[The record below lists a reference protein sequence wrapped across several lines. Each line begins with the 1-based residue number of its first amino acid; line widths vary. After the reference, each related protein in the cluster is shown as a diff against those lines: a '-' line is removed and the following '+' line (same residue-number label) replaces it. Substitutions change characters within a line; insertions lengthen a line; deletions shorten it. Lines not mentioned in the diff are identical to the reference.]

1 MANSISR
8 SNIDFS
14 LIKRVLRFTKPYSKI
29 VGFTFAL
36 TLLLALLSPIRP
48 YLVQLT
54 IDNYVLTGDLDGII
68 RLCLWMFGLL
78 IAETLLQYSQTYYAG
93 WIGQTVIRDLRVKI
107 FAHLSR
113 FKLAYFDKT
122 PLGTVVTRVVND
134 VETISD
140 MFGDGLLSIAGD
152 LLKLLMVL
160 IAMFYI
166 SPEMTLVS
174 LVPVPLLIL
183 STYIFKNGI
192 RKSFTEVRNEVA
204 NLNAFT
210 QEHITG
216 MQVIQAFNREKD
228 EEAKFREINRRHR
241 KAHIKSVWYYSVFFP
256 VVEVLQAFSIALL
269 VWWGTWQIL
278 THPESDVKPGA
289 IIAFILYIYML
300 YRPMRQLADRFNTL
314 QMGVVSAE
322 RLFKLLDTNEKTED
336 SGLLDD
342 GAISG
347 NLAFKNVSFGY
358 VPGEHVIQNLNL
370 EINAGEKIAVVG
382 ATGSGKS
389 TLISLICRLY
399 EVNSGQILLEGKD
412 IKSYKLEALHNAIAL
427 VPQDV
432 FLFRDSIFNNIS
444 LYNKEIS
451 NEAIE
456 SAAKAVGAHDFI
468 KKLPEGYNFN
478 VRERGGMLSSGQRQ
492 LLAFIRAYV
501 YNPRILILDE
511 ATSSIDSESEQLI
524 QNATEAITQNRTA
537 IIIAHRLSTIRNADK
552 IIVMEKGKIIE
563 SGNHD
568 SLLIQNGHYKKLF
581 DMQFAN
587 V

>member
-1 MANSISR
+1 MATSQSKTNF
-8 SNIDFS
+8 DFS
-14 LIKRVLRFTKPYSKI
+14 LIKRVLRFTGPYRKVFSLTL
-29 VGFTFAL
+29 GL
-36 TLLLALLSPIRP
+36 TLLLALLSPVRP

-54 IDNYVLTGDLDGII
+54 IDNHVLTGDLPGII
-68 RLCLWMFGLL
+68 RLCIWMFALL
-78 IAETLLQYSQTYYAG
+78 IAETMLQYSQTYYSG
-93 WIGQTVIRDLRVKI
+93 WIGQTVIRDLRVKV
-107 FAHLSR
+107 FSHLSR

-166 SPEMTLVS
+166 SPEMTLIS
-174 LVPVPLLIL
+174 LIPVPLLIF
-183 STYIFKNGI
+183 STYLFKNGI

-210 QEHITG
+210 QEHISG
-216 MQVIQAFNREKD
+216 MPVIQAFNREKV
-228 EEAKFREINRRHR
+228 ELKKFREINRRHR
-241 KAHIKSVWYYSVFFP
+241 KAHIKSVWYYSIFFP
-256 VVEVLQAFSIALL
+256 VVELLQAFSIALL
-269 VWWGTWQIL
+269 VWWGIWQIV
-278 THPESDVKPGA
+278 THPESQVQPGA

-336 SGLLDD
+336 K
-342 GAISG
+342 GASTEQNIQG
-347 NLAFKNVSFGY
+347 NLVFDDVSFEY
-358 VPGEHVIQNLNL
+358 IIGEPVISNLHL
-370 EINAGEKIAVVG
+370 EVNAGEKLAVIG

-389 TLISLICRLY
+389 TLISLLCRLY
-399 EVNSGQILLEGKD
+399 EVQKGEIRIDGLPITDYSLET
-412 IKSYKLEALHNAIAL
+412 LHQAIAL

-432 FLFRDSIFNNIS
+432 FLFRDSISNNIT
-444 LYNKEIS
+444 LYNQNIS
-451 NEAIE
+451 QEE
-456 SAAKAVGAHDFI
+456 VEKAAKAIGAHDFI
-468 KKLPEGYNFN
+468 MRLPDGYNFN

-501 YNPRILILDE
+501 YNPKILILDE

-524 QNATEAITQNRTA
+524 QIATEAITQNRTA
-537 IIIAHRLSTIRNADK
+537 IIIAHRLSTIRNADH

-563 SGNHD
+563 SGNHEQ
-568 SLLIQNGHYKKLF
+568 LIFQNGHYKKLF
-581 DMQFAN
+581 DMQFAGI
-587 V
+587 